1 MVIIMNSRIE
11 RFLKYM
17 ESENIKKAV
26 ILKKEN
32 INYFLGKYFMSFSVL
47 VFENDSAYL
56 YVGKLDKDY
65 AEELFNF
72 LEIREFKSWE
82 EIFKGCDGVEM
93 ELPISYLKYIDK
105 EYKIISD
112 KIKELR
118 MIKDKEEIELIKKAA
133 EISDKAINWVLNN
146 LDDVKN
152 LDEYELAAE
161 IEYIMKKHGSI
172 KPAFDS
178 IVVSGKKTSFP
189 HALPTK
195 DKIEDILL
203 IDIGAVYDGYCSDIT
218 RTFLLKDD
226 EEMKK
231 IYNLVYE
238 AKKVAEEYLKE
249 GISARQL
256 DSIVREFLGDYKEL
270 FIHSLGHGVGLEVHE
285 EPRLSNKLKDNEDI
299 ILKEGM
305 VITIEPG
312 LYLKNKFGVRI
323 EDLYLIK
330 KNVFEKLSKAEIPI
344 Y

>member
-1 MVIIMNSRIE
+1 MNNRIK

-17 ESENIKKAV
+17 ESEGIKKAV
-26 ILKKEN
+26 IFKKEN
-32 INYFLGKYFMSFSVL
+32 INYFLGKYFMSFSIL
-47 VFENDSAYL
+47 VFEEEPCL

-82 EIFKGCDGVEM
+82 EIFKGCDGVEK

-105 EYKIISD
+105 KYKIISD

-152 LDEYELAAE
+152 LNEYELAAE
-161 IEYIMKKHGSI
+161 IEYIIKKHGSI

-249 GISARQL
+249 GISAKQL
-256 DSIVREFLGDYKEL
+256 DSIVREFFGDYKEL

-285 EPRLSNKLKDNEDI
+285 EPRLSNKLKDSENI

-305 VITIEPG
+305 IITIEPG

-330 KNVFEKLSKAEIPI
+330 KNRFEKLSKAEIPI

>member
-1 MVIIMNSRIE
+1 MNNRIE

-17 ESENIKKAV
+17 ESEDIKKAV

-32 INYFLGKYFMSFSVL
+32 INYFLRKYFMSFSVL

-65 AEELFNF
+65 AEENFNF
-72 LEIREFKSWE
+72 LEIREFKNWE
-82 EIFKGCDGVEM
+82 EVFKGCGGVEK

-105 EYKIISD
+105 DYKIISD

-118 MIKDKEEIELIKKAA
+118 MVKDKEEIELIKKAA

-146 LDDVKN
+146 LDDMKN
-152 LDEYELAAE
+152 LNEYELAAE

-249 GISARQL
+249 GISAKQI
-256 DSIVREFLGDYKEL
+256 DNIVREFLGDYEKL

-285 EPRLSNKLKDNEDI
+285 EPILSKKLKDNEDI

-305 VITIEPG
+305 IITIEPG

-330 KNVFEKLSKAEIPI
+330 KNGFEKLSKAEIPI

>member
-1 MVIIMNSRIE
+1 MGDE
-11 RFLKYM
+11 G
-17 ESENIKKAV
+17 IKKAV
-26 ILKKEN
+26 VLKKEN

-47 VFENDSAYL
+47 VFEEQPYL

-65 AEELFNF
+65 AEELFDF
-72 LEIREFKSWE
+72 LEIKEFKDWK
-82 EIFKGCDGVEM
+82 EIFKGCEGVEK
-93 ELPISYLKYIDK
+93 ELPIGYLKYIDK
-105 EYKIISD
+105 DYKIISD
-112 KIKELR
+112 KIKEMR
-118 MIKDKEEIELIKKAA
+118 MIKDREEIKLIKKAA
-133 EISDKAINWVLNN
+133 EISDKAINWVL
-146 LDDVKN
+146 DN
-152 LDEYELAAE
+152 LDEAKNLNEYELVAE

-203 IDIGAVYDGYCSDIT
+203 IDIGAVYEGYCSDIT

-226 EEMKK
+226 EEMRK

-238 AKKVAEEYLKE
+238 AKKVAEEHLKE
-249 GISARQL
+249 GISAKQI
-256 DSIVREFLGDYKEL
+256 DNIVREFFGDYKDL
-270 FIHSLGHGVGLEVHE
+270 FIHSLGHGVGLEIHE
-285 EPRLSNKLKDNEDI
+285 DPRLSIKLKDDENI
-299 ILKEGM
+299 VLKEGM
-305 VITIEPG
+305 VVTIEPG

-330 KNVFEKLSKAEIPI
+330 KNGFEKLSRAEIPE

>member
-1 MVIIMNSRIE
+1 MNNRTK

-17 ESENIKKAV
+17 EDEGIKKAV

-47 VFENDSAYL
+47 VFEEEPCL

-65 AEELFNF
+65 AEELFDF

-82 EIFKGCDGVEM
+82 GIFKGCDGVEG

-105 EYKIISD
+105 DYKIVSE

-118 MIKDKEEIELIKKAA
+118 MIKDKEEIKLIKKAA
-133 EISDKAINWVLNN
+133 EISDKAINYVSNN
-146 LDDVKN
+146 LEDIKN
-152 LDEYELAAE
+152 LNEYELVAE

-195 DKIEDILL
+195 DKIKDILL
-203 IDIGAVYDGYCSDIT
+203 IDIGAVYNGYCSDIT

-226 EEMKK
+226 EEMRK

-238 AKKVAEEYLKE
+238 AKELAEEHLKE
-249 GISARQL
+249 GVSAKEI
-256 DSIVREFLGDYKEL
+256 DNIVRAFFGDYEKL

-285 EPRLSNKLKDNEDI
+285 EPRLSNKLKEDI

-305 VITIEPG
+305 VVTIEPG
-312 LYLKNKFGVRI
+312 LYLKNRFGVRI

-330 KNVFEKLSKAEIPI
+330 KNGFERLSKAEIPI

>member
-1 MVIIMNSRIE
+1 MNSRIE

-47 VFENDSAYL
+47 VFEEQPYL

-65 AEELFNF
+65 AEENFNF

-82 EIFKGCDGVEM
+82 EIFKGCDGVER
-93 ELPISYLKYIDK
+93 ELSISYLKYIDK
-105 EYKIISD
+105 EYKIISN
-112 KIKELR
+112 KIKEMR
-118 MIKDKEEIELIKKAA
+118 MIKDKDEIELIKKAA
-133 EISDKAINWVLNN
+133 EISDKAMNWVLNN
-146 LDDVKN
+146 LDDVKDLN
-152 LDEYELAAE
+152 EYELAAE
-161 IEYIMKKHGSI
+161 IEYIMKKNGSI

-203 IDIGAVYDGYCSDIT
+203 IDIGAVFEGYCSDIT

-249 GISARQL
+249 GITAKQL
-256 DSIVREFLGDYKEL
+256 DSIVKEFLGDYEKL

-285 EPRLSNKLKDNEDI
+285 EPRLSNKLKDNEDV

-305 VITIEPG
+305 IITIEPG
-312 LYLKNKFGVRI
+312 LYLKNKFGIRI

-330 KNVFEKLSKAEIPI
+330 KNGFEKLSKAKIPE

>member
-1 MVIIMNSRIE
+1 MNNRIE
-11 RFLKYM
+11 GFLKYM
-17 ESENIKKAV
+17 EDEGIKKAV

-32 INYFLGKYFMSFSVL
+32 INYFLGRYFMSFSVL
-47 VFENDSAYL
+47 VFEEQPCL

-72 LEIREFKSWE
+72 LEVREFKSWE
-82 EIFKGCDGVEM
+82 EIFKGCDGVEK
-93 ELPISYLKYIDK
+93 ELSIGYLKYINN

-112 KIKELR
+112 KIKEMR
-118 MIKDKEEIELIKKAA
+118 MIKDKEEIKLIKKAA
-133 EISDKAINWVLNN
+133 EISDKAINWVFNN
-146 LDDVKN
+146 LDEVKN
-152 LDEYELAAE
+152 LNEYELVAE

-178 IVVSGKKTSFP
+178 IVVSGEKTSFP
-189 HALPTK
+189 HALATK

-203 IDIGAVYDGYCSDIT
+203 IDIGAVYEGYCSDIT
-218 RTFLLKDD
+218 RTFLLSDY

-238 AKKVAEEYLKE
+238 AKELAEEHLKE
-249 GISARQL
+249 GISAKQI
-256 DSIVREFLGDYKEL
+256 DNIVREFFGDYKEL

-305 VITIEPG
+305 VVTIEPG
-312 LYLKNKFGVRI
+312 LYLKNKFGIRI
-323 EDLYLIK
+323 EDLYLVK
-330 KNVFEKLSKAEIPI
+330 KNGFERLSKAKIPE

>member
-1 MVIIMNSRIE
+1 MNNRIE

-17 ESENIKKAV
+17 ESEGIKKAV
-26 ILKKEN
+26 IFKKEN
-32 INYFLGKYFMSFSVL
+32 INYFLGKYFMSFSIL
-47 VFENDSAYL
+47 VFEEQPHL

-82 EIFKGCDGVEM
+82 EIFKGCDGVEK

-105 EYKIISD
+105 DYKIISD
-112 KIKELR
+112 KIREMR
-118 MIKDKEEIELIKKAA
+118 MIKDKNEIELIKKAT
-133 EISDKAINWVLNN
+133 EISDKAMNWVLNN
-146 LDDVKN
+146 LYDVKN
-152 LDEYELAAE
+152 LNEYELVAE

-226 EEMKK
+226 DEEMKK
-231 IYNLVYE
+231 IYSLVYE
-238 AKKVAEEYLKE
+238 AKKVAEKYLKE
-249 GISARQL
+249 GISAKQI
-256 DSIVREFLGDYKEL
+256 DNIVREFLGDYEKL

-285 EPRLSNKLKDNEDI
+285 EPRLSNKLKDNENI

-330 KNVFEKLSKAEIPI
+330 KNGFEKLSKAEIPI

>member
-1 MVIIMNSRIE
+1 MNSRIE

-47 VFENDSAYL
+47 VFEEQPYL

-72 LEIREFKSWE
+72 LEIREFKNWE
-82 EIFKGCDGVEM
+82 EIFKGCDGVEK
-93 ELPISYLKYIDK
+93 ELSISYLKYIDK
-105 EYKIISD
+105 DYKIISD
-112 KIKELR
+112 KIKEMR
-118 MIKDKEEIELIKKAA
+118 MIKDKEEIELIKKASN
-133 EISDKAINWVLNN
+133 ISDKAINWVLNN
-146 LDDVKN
+146 LDDAKN
-152 LDEYELAAE
+152 LNEYELAAE
-161 IEYIMKKHGSI
+161 IEYIMKKNGSI

-189 HALPTK
+189 HALPAK

-238 AKKVAEEYLKE
+238 AKKVAEKYLKE
-249 GISARQL
+249 GITAKQI
-256 DSIVREFLGDYKEL
+256 DSIVREFLGNYEKL

-285 EPRLSNKLKDNEDI
+285 EPRLSNKLKDDEDI

-305 VITIEPG
+305 IITIEPG

-330 KNVFEKLSKAEIPI
+330 KNGFEKLSKAKIPE